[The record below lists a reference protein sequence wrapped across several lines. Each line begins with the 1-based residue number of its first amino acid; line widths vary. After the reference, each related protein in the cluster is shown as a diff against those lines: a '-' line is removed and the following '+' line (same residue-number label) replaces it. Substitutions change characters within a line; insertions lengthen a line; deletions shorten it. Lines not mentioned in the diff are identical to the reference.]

1 MYTNITEYCK
11 NVIGRSSR
19 TFAAS
24 FVIGEKKYS
33 DIKSLKVMVPSVAN
47 GKITIGG
54 TVSKN
59 VEIIVDKVDV
69 LPGTKICVY
78 EGVKLD
84 TGEYED
90 VPMGTYKVRSAVTKA
105 HMTTIVAEGPLSTE
119 TELGY
124 FSELTYPVT
133 TIQMLEEISE
143 AIGVPIV
150 TDNLEELYVE
160 SKPEG
165 YTYREVIGFIAGM
178 HGTNA
183 VEMRDG
189 SIAFKWYEYCEDD
202 IFTDKADAPE
212 LSNDTFVIEKFEC
225 ETGNAT
231 ITRGAG
237 KTGIVI
243 SNPLMT
249 EAAAGA
255 LWEKTAGFSY
265 KPATFNIK
273 SGTPLVDEWNY
284 FSYEGECIIATE
296 LQFVHDGGLQ
306 NTFKSVGESETA
318 SASGYKGPMAKNMER
333 YQAELLLVNK
343 ILANTMTID
352 AADIRYAKIDEL
364 DVIETKITSAVI
376 GTIDGRYATFEYVK
390 SNYISA
396 LEFNALTGR
405 VGILETTT
413 TKTEELIFGAA
424 GGTSIQTS
432 FSNSVIAVL
441 GDAQIKSAMIE
452 SLAVN
457 KLLAGDISTSKHRI
471 ISDSGHMVLSD
482 NTMTITDGT
491 RVRVQIGKDASAD
504 YNMYVWDKSG
514 NLMFDALGLTE
525 KGVTRKII
533 RDDVVKD
540 DANISASKLNIDSLF
555 TVINEDGSNTLKS
568 SKVYLDEKAQ
578 TLDVAF
584 SALTTDVTD
593 LETKQT
599 SQGTQIS
606 TIQGQI
612 TSKIWKSDITTA
624 VNALDTD
631 LSSEITTLNTQYSTL
646 DQTLSGLSTTV
657 GSHSTQINSLGTR
670 VATTETKYTQLDNKF
685 SWVVKSG
692 TSASDFTITDRMAKL
707 TTESLVITD
716 STGTSTIISG
726 GKMNINEI
734 FAQDI
739 TATGKITGVTLN
751 GVSVFIEGLRY
762 SEGGTPKMHISDGVY
777 KSMYYPD
784 GIVIGD
790 YAGIAQAELMVDE
803 YEPYLLL
810 RNFDNDTDTTIT
822 ENGLTV
828 TNNTYGTTQISAWD
842 SMIRGES
849 FRVYCPTTIHS
860 GLTITSDSYMNYL
873 ECNDFYSCGPGWFE
887 GSLTVESEIIS
898 TNNGAAL
905 RMVNGNYGSFLYNN
919 GAHVFLLLTNSGNQY
934 GTNNALRPWYV
945 NCATGAVTMGS
956 GLSVTAGGFSISTNM
971 TANASIVLSNNVGLY
986 GNNASGTARILAYV
1000 GTDNYIYL
1008 GSGASTRLVVGS
1020 STAAQRLQLKTSGRI
1035 DFEAGGQDTN
1045 GLCFSI
1051 TYETVSGGAKM
1062 ATFRPTQTGAS
1073 ANQSTLGN
1081 SSYKFWTAYIV
1092 NGVVTGSDRRIK
1104 ENVEDLDERYLS
1116 LIDLLV
1122 PKSYHLISD
1131 DKTTRRKHIGY
1142 IAQDVEEAMLKVGL
1156 THSDCYFLHR
1166 DWVERENDYVG
1177 WEYSLSYDDIAVL
1190 VHAKVKRQD
1199 KVVEEL
1205 KNRILVLEAQV
1216 LQLQLQQLGT

>member
-1 MYTNITEYCK
+1 MRSKQDGARPRQAEDLLPLVLGVQKAQKNLEIGLTKTNTSVEDFVKAVAGDIK
-11 NVIGRSSR
+11 NLESQIDGVIG
-19 TFAAS
+19 T
-24 FVIGEKKYS
+24 YY
-33 DIKSLKVMVPSVAN
+33 
-47 GKITIGG
+47 
-54 TVSKN
+54 
-59 VEIIVDKVDV
+59 
-69 LPGTKICVY
+69 Y
-78 EGVKLD
+78 EGEPSLENIPASEWTTDEEKAEHINDWYYDKD
-84 TGEYED
+84 TGYAYKFVQNED
-90 VPMGTYKVRSAVTKA
+90 GTYGWEL
-105 HMTTIVAEGPLSTE
+105 AEDPRIAEALATANAAQE
-119 TELGY
+119 TADGKMRVFTQTPTPPYDVGDL
-124 FSELTYPVT
+124 L
-133 TIQMLEEISE
+133 IL
-143 AIGVPIV
+143 
-150 TDNLEELYVE
+150 NEELYRCVNAKALGE
-160 SKPEG
+160 EYAEG
-165 YTYREVIGFIAGM
+165 DF
-178 HGTNA
+178 
-183 VEMRDG
+183 
-189 SIAFKWYEYCEDD
+189 
-202 IFTDKADAPE
+202 
-212 LSNDTFVIEKFEC
+212 
-225 ETGNAT
+225 
-231 ITRGAG
+231 
-237 KTGIVI
+237 
-243 SNPLMT
+243 
-249 EAAAGA
+249 
-255 LWEKTAGFSY
+255 
-265 KPATFNIK
+265 
-273 SGTPLVDEWNY
+273 
-284 FSYEGECIIATE
+284 IIATKYTDDTLAKE
-296 LQFVHDGGLQ
+296 VQKAVVTVIKNLDALTIRTQTL
-306 NTFKSVGESETA
+306 ETNSLTA
-318 SASGYKGPMAKNMER
+318 D
-333 YQAELLLVNK
+333 V
-343 ILANTMTID
+343 ANLK
-352 AADIRYAKIDEL
+352 YAQ
-364 DVIETKITSAVI
+364 I
-376 GTIDGRYATFEYVK
+376 G
-390 SNYISA
+390 
-396 LEFNALTGR
+396 EFNALTGR
-405 VGILETTT
+405 VNTLETTT

-540 DANISASKLNIDSLF
+540 DADISASKLNIDSLF

-568 SKVYLDEKAQ
+568 SKIFLDEKAQ

-612 TSKIWKSDITTA
+612 ASKIWKSDITTA

-631 LSSEITTLNTQYSTL
+631 LSGEITTLNTQYSTL

-692 TSASDFTITDRMAKL
+692 TSASDFTITDRMVKL

-739 TATGKITGVTLN
+739 TATGTINGAILKGVA
-751 GVSVFIEGLRY
+751 IEGADILLTEINEGDLDVANLRIVNK
-762 SEGGTPKMHISDGVY
+762 EDGYYADYHSFGITFYDAEDTETLIIQGRSGYIEASNIDTY
-777 KSMYYPD
+777 KL
-784 GIVIGD
+784 V
-790 YAGIAQAELMVDE
+790 AEE
-803 YEPYLLL
+803 L
-810 RNFDNDTDTTIT
+810 RAAT
-822 ENGLTV
+822 
-828 TNNTYGTTQISAWD
+828 ISA
-842 SMIRGES
+842 G
-849 FRVYCPTTIHS
+849 
-860 GLTITSDSYMNYL
+860 
-873 ECNDFYSCGPGWFE
+873 
-887 GSLTVESEIIS
+887 EIIS

-1051 TYETVSGGAKM
+1051 TYKTVSGGAKM

-1216 LQLQLQQLGT
+1216 LQLQLQQLGA

>member
-1 MYTNITEYCK
+1 MRSKQDGARPRQAEDLLPLVLGVQKAQKNLEIGLTKTNTSVEDFVKAVAGDIK
-11 NVIGRSSR
+11 NLESQIDGVIG
-19 TFAAS
+19 T
-24 FVIGEKKYS
+24 YY
-33 DIKSLKVMVPSVAN
+33 
-47 GKITIGG
+47 
-54 TVSKN
+54 
-59 VEIIVDKVDV
+59 
-69 LPGTKICVY
+69 Y
-78 EGVKLD
+78 EGEPSLENIPASEWTTDEEKAEHINDWYYDKD
-84 TGEYED
+84 TGYAYKFVQNED
-90 VPMGTYKVRSAVTKA
+90 GTYGWEL
-105 HMTTIVAEGPLSTE
+105 AEDPRIAEALATANAAQE
-119 TELGY
+119 TADGKMRVFTQTPTPPYDVGDL
-124 FSELTYPVT
+124 L
-133 TIQMLEEISE
+133 IL
-143 AIGVPIV
+143 
-150 TDNLEELYVE
+150 NEELYRCVNAKALGE
-160 SKPEG
+160 EYAEG
-165 YTYREVIGFIAGM
+165 DF
-178 HGTNA
+178 
-183 VEMRDG
+183 
-189 SIAFKWYEYCEDD
+189 
-202 IFTDKADAPE
+202 
-212 LSNDTFVIEKFEC
+212 
-225 ETGNAT
+225 
-231 ITRGAG
+231 
-237 KTGIVI
+237 
-243 SNPLMT
+243 
-249 EAAAGA
+249 
-255 LWEKTAGFSY
+255 
-265 KPATFNIK
+265 
-273 SGTPLVDEWNY
+273 
-284 FSYEGECIIATE
+284 IIATKYTDDTLAKE
-296 LQFVHDGGLQ
+296 VQKAVVTVIKNLDALTIRTQTL
-306 NTFKSVGESETA
+306 ETNSLTA
-318 SASGYKGPMAKNMER
+318 D
-333 YQAELLLVNK
+333 V
-343 ILANTMTID
+343 ANLK
-352 AADIRYAKIDEL
+352 YAQ
-364 DVIETKITSAVI
+364 I
-376 GTIDGRYATFEYVK
+376 G
-390 SNYISA
+390 
-396 LEFNALTGR
+396 EFNALTGR
-405 VGILETTT
+405 VTTLETTT

-540 DANISASKLNIDSLF
+540 DADISASKLNIDSLF

-568 SKVYLDEKAQ
+568 SKIFLDEKAQ

-584 SALTTDVTD
+584 SALTTDVTE

-631 LSSEITTLNTQYSTL
+631 LSGEITTLSTQYSTL

-707 TTESLVITD
+707 TTESLVIKD

-739 TATGKITGVTLN
+739 TATGKITASDLHITGGTIHMKYDEDSEPAVTLIGTSYGTKLWLTPKEVGMYGTSVYDN
-751 GVSVFIEGLRY
+751 VSDVRMKIGPQSLQFGTYSYSASAKGYLMDSSKGIELTYHCADLNRQFYTALMLHNYTGKGGIFLYTFPSSIASSANPPIVRVANYDY
-762 SEGGTPKMHISDGVY
+762 SEYVDVKPNAITASD
-777 KSMYYPD
+777 
-784 GIVIGD
+784 
-790 YAGIAQAELMVDE
+790 
-803 YEPYLLL
+803 
-810 RNFDNDTDTTIT
+810 N
-822 ENGLTV
+822 LT
-828 TNNTYGTTQISAWD
+828 ISAATI
-842 SMIRGES
+842 SM
-849 FRVYCPTTIHS
+849 S
-860 GLTITSDSYMNYL
+860 GTITSA
-873 ECNDFYSCGPGWFE
+873 G
-887 GSLTVESEIIS
+887 EIIS

-1142 IAQDVEEAMLKVGL
+1142 IAQDVEETMLKVGL

-1216 LQLQLQQLGT
+1216 LQLQLQQLGA